1 MNLPNKLTVA
11 RIIATPVFLLFMML
25 DFKGHYVVALV
36 IFIAAALTD
45 LFDGK
50 IARKRGIVTDF
61 GKFLDPVADKM
72 LTTAAFLAF
81 LNEKDGFFGMVWIVF
96 IVLLREFLVT
106 SVRLVAASSGGKVIA
121 ANIWGKAKTVS
132 QMVAIIFTITVMAF
146 VGLFPAFPVL
156 NAILYVSASV
166 ALWISTV
173 LCAVS
178 GAVYLVQNGEFIKS
192 AK

>member
-11 RIIATPVFLLFMML
+11 RIIATPVFLFLMVMNW
-25 DFKGHYVVALV
+25 YIPALLV
-36 IFIAAALTD
+36 FIAAALTD

-50 IARKRGIVTDF
+50 IARARGLVTDF

-81 LNEKDGFFGMVWIVF
+81 LQKGVGDGIVWIVF
-96 IVLLREFLVT
+96 IVLFREFIVT

-132 QMVAIIFTITVMAF
+132 QMVAIIFTIAALSF
-146 VGLFPAFPVL
+146 VSIFSFPVL
-156 NAILYVSASV
+156 NTVLAALVNAT
-166 ALWISTV
+166 LWISTV
-173 LCAVS
+173 LCVIS
-178 GAVYLVQNGEFIKS
+178 GVIYLVQNAEIFMNSK
-192 AK
+192 

>member
-1 MNLPNKLTVA
+1 MNLPNKLTVS
-11 RIIATPVFLLFMML
+11 RMLATPVFMLFMLL
-25 DFKGHYVVALV
+25 DFKGHYIVALA

-50 IARKRGIVTDF
+50 IAREQNIVTDF

-146 VGLFPAFPVL
+146 VQLFPIFPVL
-156 NAILYVSASV
+156 NGILYVLASV
-166 ALWISTV
+166 SLWISTV

-178 GAVYLVQNGEFIKS
+178 GAVYLVQNAEFVKG

>member
-1 MNLPNKLTVA
+1 MNLPNKLTVT
-11 RIIATPVFLLFMML
+11 RIIATPVFLLFML
-25 DFKGHYVVALV
+25 LEFKGHYLVALAV
-36 IFIAAALTD
+36 FIAAALTD

-50 IARKRGIVTDF
+50 IAREQGIVTDF

-81 LNEKDGFFGMVWIVF
+81 LNEGEGFFGMVWIVF

-106 SVRLVAASSGGKVIA
+106 SIRLVAASGGGKVIA

-146 VGLFPAFPVL
+146 AELFPIFPVL
-156 NAILYVSASV
+156 NAILFMASSA

-178 GAVYLVQNGEFIKS
+178 GAVYLVQNGEFLKNV
-192 AK
+192 K

>member
-11 RIIATPVFLLFMML
+11 RIIATPVFLALIML
-25 DFKGHYVVALV
+25 NWYIPALIV
-36 IFIAAALTD
+36 FIAAALTD

-50 IARKRGIVTDF
+50 IARKRGLVTDF

-81 LNEKDGFFGMVWIVF
+81 LEKGVGDGIVWIVF
-96 IVLLREFLVT
+96 LVLFREFLVT

-132 QMVAIIFTITVMAF
+132 QMVAIIFTIAALSF
-146 VGLFPAFPVL
+146 VSLFSFPVL
-156 NAILYVSASV
+156 NTILA
-166 ALWISTV
+166 ALVTLTLWVSTV
-173 LCAVS
+173 LCVIS
-178 GAVYLVQNGEFIKS
+178 GVIYLVQNAEFFIHSK
-192 AK
+192 